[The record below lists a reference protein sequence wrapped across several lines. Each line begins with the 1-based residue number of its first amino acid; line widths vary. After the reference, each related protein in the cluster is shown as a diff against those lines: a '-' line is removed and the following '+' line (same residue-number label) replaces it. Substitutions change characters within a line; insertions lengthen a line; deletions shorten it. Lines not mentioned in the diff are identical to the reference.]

1 MTTQAKEQLISDII
15 TNINNIL
22 KDQSFINNAQSE
34 MNSQIIKQLNDLK
47 FRVEQIE
54 NQLNQGDK

>member
-15 TNINNIL
+15 TNISNIL